1 MGVKKKIKIVMIDKN
16 IKTAQMAAGLGINY
30 QSFVNKVNRDSMS
43 YKDAEEIAN
52 LLNCDIVFRDRATG
66 KIY

>member
-30 QSFVNKVNRDSMS
+30 QSFVNKVNRDTMS

>member
-16 IKTAQMAAGLGINY
+16 IKTAQLAAGLGINY

>member
-30 QSFVNKVNRDSMS
+30 QSFVNKLNRDSMS

>member
-43 YKDAEEIAN
+43 YKDAEEIAK